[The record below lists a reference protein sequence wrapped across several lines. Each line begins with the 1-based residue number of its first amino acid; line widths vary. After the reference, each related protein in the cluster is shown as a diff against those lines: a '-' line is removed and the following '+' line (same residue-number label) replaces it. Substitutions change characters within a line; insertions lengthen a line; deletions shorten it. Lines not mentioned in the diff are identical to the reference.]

1 MNISNR
7 LGMGAQENFSANSPL
22 AAERLLFLDGLRG
35 WGALIVLIYHV
46 FVDAFP
52 INADVTI
59 ALRKLFFFN
68 GVLAVWIFFLVSG
81 LSISIEF
88 CRRRDRQSLTKIAL
102 GRYVRLAI
110 PVLCATFI
118 LYLFF
123 VTGLVL
129 PAEQRLPNFQ
139 SFLPV
144 APSLWDVI
152 RSSLFDTFFDYSFSK
167 ALIGPLWTMCF
178 ELWGSCLVLG
188 ALYVAGR
195 LERRMFI
202 YAALAI
208 VAYFIHPI
216 YTAFVFGLVLAEI
229 HVSKFRSRS
238 ASLWSKASLLLL
250 VPGIYGASLL
260 PRAGNDPFGACLT
273 VATLLIIPCIFNT
286 TLARMLSGSVSRYL
300 GRISFPLYLI
310 HGPLLLAYGNRAY
323 QWIDQPT
330 DLEKL
335 WLNLSIAAVCIA
347 CATVLTPIDQ
357 WGIRAAKGLRD
368 FLMARKERAS
378 VLLPEKP

>member
-1 MNISNR
+1 MD
-7 LGMGAQENFSANSPL
+7 AKENLPASFPST
-22 AAERLLFLDGLRG
+22 EQGRLLFLDGLRG
-35 WGALIVLIYHV
+35 WGALIVLVYHV
-46 FVDAFP
+46 FLDAFP
-52 INADVTI
+52 INSDVTI
-59 ALRKLFFFN
+59 ALRKFFFFN

-81 LSISIEF
+81 LSLSVEF
-88 CRRRDRQSLTKIAL
+88 CRRRDQQSLTKIAL
-102 GRYVRLAI
+102 GRYVRLAVPI
-110 PVLCATFI
+110 LCATFI

-123 VTGLVL
+123 VTGLIL

-139 SFLPV
+139 GFLPV
-144 APSLWDVI
+144 APSLWDVV

-167 ALIGPLWTMCF
+167 ALIGPLWTMRF

-195 LERRMFI
+195 LERRMLV
-202 YAALAI
+202 YGALAV

-229 HVSKFRSRS
+229 HVSTPRSPS

-273 VATLLIIPCIFNT
+273 VATLLIIPCIFNA
-286 TLARMLSGSVSRYL
+286 TLAKMLSGPVSRYL

-335 WLNLSIAAVCIA
+335 WLNLSIAAVSIA
-347 CATVLTPIDQ
+347 SATMLTPIDR
-357 WGIRAAKGLRD
+357 WGIRAAKELRD
-368 FLMARKERAS
+368 FLLARKKPAS
-378 VLLPEKP
+378 VFLPEKP